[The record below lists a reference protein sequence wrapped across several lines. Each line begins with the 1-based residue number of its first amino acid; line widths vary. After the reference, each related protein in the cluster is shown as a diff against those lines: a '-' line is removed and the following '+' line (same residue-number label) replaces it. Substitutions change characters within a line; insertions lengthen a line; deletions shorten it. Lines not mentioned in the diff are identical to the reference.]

1 MYVYIYIYVYIYVY
15 TIYTHYIYLCTQHT
29 FLRPKER
36 CCLKKSLEMRGKR
49 ISENFGMP
57 MSARALKELGQFVW
71 PDADD
76 DDGDD
81 SDFVDI
87 LGNRGILGPSSV
99 VTPALDLD
107 SAFDAVHHHLPCPSR
122 FSLHCPPDVVTR
134 H

>member
-1 MYVYIYIYVYIYVY
+1 MYMYMY
-15 TIYTHYIYLCTQHT
+15 IYTHYIYLCTQHT